1 MPQSCQASASDLS
14 KGMLEPLGEKEKENA
29 RQKGGKGALE
39 ARGQC
44 NGLSPVYEVWGLSSP
59 KRYSEDADS
68 QEPPLGGG

>member
-39 ARGQC
+39 ARGQ
-44 NGLSPVYEVWGLSSP
+44 
-59 KRYSEDADS
+59 
-68 QEPPLGGG
+68 

>member
-1 MPQSCQASASDLS
+1 MPGKKA
-14 KGMLEPLGEKEKENA
+14 
-29 RQKGGKGALE
+29 GKGLWRPGGSE
-39 ARGQC
+39 C